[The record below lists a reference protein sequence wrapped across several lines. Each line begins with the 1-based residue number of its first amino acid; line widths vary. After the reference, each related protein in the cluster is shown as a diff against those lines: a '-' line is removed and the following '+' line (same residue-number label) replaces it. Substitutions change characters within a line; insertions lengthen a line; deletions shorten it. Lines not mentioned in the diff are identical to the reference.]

1 MLLTIKETLQLL
13 RIIVV
18 EFLLE
23 VLGYIIVP
31 IALVFTKK
39 EDDHLPK
46 WARWLEDAHDY
57 YEGQCAAI
65 NGDSGWR
72 NEHYPEPKNRTF
84 WARLMWLYRN
94 RIGYFSSQVNGVE
107 VAQIDPTSVTTIGD
121 IHVTDNKGEKS
132 SWCKVTCR
140 LKNGKTRF
148 GLYKIIKYSDKYYCR
163 LYLGW
168 KLMDIAGMTESN
180 YQTFIEADD
189 KKWLKSVWAIHPL
202 KRVQDAKK

>member
-1 MLLTIKETLQLL
+1 MLTIKEILQLI
-13 RIIVV
+13 RTIVV
-18 EFLLE
+18 EIVLE
-23 VLGYIIVP
+23 ILSYIVVP

-39 EDDHLPK
+39 KDDHLPR
-46 WARWLEDAHDY
+46 WARWFEDANDY
-57 YEGQCAAI
+57 YDGQCAAI

-94 RIGYFSSQVNGVE
+94 RIGYFSSRVNGVNVE
-107 VAQIDPTSVTTIGD
+107 QVDPTSVATMGD
-121 IHVTDNKGEKS
+121 IHVTDNKGAKS

-163 LYLGW
+163 IYVGW
-168 KLMDIAGMTESN
+168 KLMDIAGMTKSN

-202 KRVQDAKK
+202 KRVQDVKN

>member
-1 MLLTIKETLQLL
+1 MLTIKETLQLL

-31 IALVFTKK
+31 IALLFTKK

-46 WARWLEDAHDY
+46 WARWFEDAHDY
-57 YEGQCAAI
+57 YDGIIAAI

-121 IHVTDNKGEKS
+121 IHATSNKGEKS

-148 GLYKIIKYSDKYYCR
+148 GLYKIIKYSDKFYCR
-163 LYLGW
+163 IYVGW
-168 KLMDIAGMTESN
+168 KLMDIAGMTGSN

-202 KRVQDAKK
+202 KRVQDVKN